1 MPGSGEE
8 DFLRNIAILH
18 FLPQNYLPFG
28 WGVMKFTI
36 SCLLSLMMLHTKF
49 GKVSEE
55 KMLTDDDGRQ
65 PIAIGH
71 PSDSGDLIK
80 AQTPH

>member
-8 DFLRNIAILH
+8 DFLRNTAILH

-36 SCLLSLMMLHTKF
+36 FLSPYPKDATYQIWLRL
-49 GKVSEE
+49 
-55 KMLTDDDGRQ
+55 
-65 PIAIGH
+65 
-71 PSDSGDLIK
+71 
-80 AQTPH
+80 AQ